1 MANADLKVLK
11 VFTQNNKQIGYKVM
25 RADGSII
32 DVSRE
37 QMIQA
42 ISLGHSYSN
51 ATVSDAGVVRVDS
64 SVPREDINANKESTK
79 VLDYHGD
86 ITEFLKEGK
95 PITKFK
101 SFNPY
106 EGFKEGNFRTFY
118 VPAGVADKAINRHLK
133 VLYIE
138 PDKAYEKYTFKVSV
152 EEAKKYEGV
161 CSVPKIHNFILQ
173 HMKRRDNTGTF
184 FALSEGIFTATD
196 ENFTSFDPNRIEEF
210 KDYNTITVWIYI
222 AKPHKEGFAYSQIQ
236 LAMVKDILD
245 VAESRYNDLKNND
258 IGLKKLGSTLRNVAF
273 DTCSAGNIGYSAYK
287 SNGIMFFD
295 ERIYK
300 KWFACNTKYFK
311 LLDLCSK

>member
-51 ATVSDAGVVRVDS
+51 ATVSNSGVVRVDS
-64 SVPREDINANKESTK
+64 SVPREDINVNKKSTK
-79 VLDYHGD
+79 VLDYKGD

-95 PITKFK
+95 PITRFK

-106 EGFKEGNFRTFY
+106 EYFKEGNFRTFY
-118 VPAGVADKAINRHLK
+118 IPAGIADKALNRNLN
-133 VLYIE
+133 VLYID

-152 EEAKKYEGV
+152 EEANKYETVGA
-161 CSVPKIHNFILQ
+161 VPKIHNFVLQ

-184 FALSEGIFTATD
+184 FALAEGIFKATD
-196 ENFTSFDPNRIEEF
+196 EKLTSFDHNCTEAF

-236 LAMVKDILD
+236 LAMVKDVLD

-258 IGLKKLGSTLRNVAF
+258 IGLKALDSALRNFAF

-287 SNGIMFFD
+287 SNGVMFDD
-295 ERIYK
+295 ERLYK
-300 KWFACNTKYFK
+300 KWLACNTKYFK
-311 LLDLCSK
+311 LLDLCNK